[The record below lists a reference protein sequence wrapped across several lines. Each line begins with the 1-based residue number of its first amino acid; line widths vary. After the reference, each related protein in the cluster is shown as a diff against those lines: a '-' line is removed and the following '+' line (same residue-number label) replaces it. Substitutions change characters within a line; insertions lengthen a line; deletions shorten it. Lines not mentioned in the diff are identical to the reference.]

1 VNCRDALE
9 LLGETLADDSGSK
22 VGWRLKLHLWCCRNC
37 RRYFSSY
44 QTTLRL
50 ELAAFD
56 APLEEPPTVP
66 EDLVTEILAEM
77 GKGHSSDAK

>member
-1 VNCRDALE
+1 MNCRDALE
-9 LLGETLADDSGSK
+9 LLGETLADDPGSP

-50 ELAAFD
+50 ERAAFD
-56 APLEEPPTVP
+56 DPLEETPTVP
-66 EDLVTEILAEM
+66 EDLVAEILAEM
-77 GKGHSSDAK
+77 GKGRSSDTK